1 MMNYKNNIVTPLIA
15 SLGSIV
21 CISLIAFLN
30 EFFEDAILLIPPF
43 GATMVLVMAVH
54 SSPLAQPKNI
64 IIGHV
69 LSATAG
75 VIVYYFLGNTFISVG
90 IGVGL
95 AVFLMMVTK
104 TIHPPAG
111 ANPIIV
117 ILNSQGINFILYP
130 VAIGALIIVFFA
142 IIYNRLLKRK
152 YPA

>member
-21 CISLIAFLN
+21 CISLIAFLD
-30 EFFEDAILLIPPF
+30 EFFEDAVWLIPPF

-152 YPA
+152 YPT

>member
-1 MMNYKNNIVTPLIA
+1 MNYKNNIVTPLIA

-69 LSATAG
+69 LSAVAG
-75 VIVYYFLGNTFISVG
+75 VIIYYFLGNTFISIG

-95 AVFLMMVTK
+95 AVFLMIVTK
-104 TIHPPAG
+104 TVHPPAG

-117 ILNSQGINFILYP
+117 ILNGQGINFILYP
-130 VAIGALIIVFFA
+130 IIIGTIIIVFFA

>member
-69 LSATAG
+69 LSAAAG

-117 ILNSQGINFILYP
+117 ILNGQGINFILYP

-152 YPA
+152 YPT

>member
-21 CISLIAFLN
+21 CISLIAFLD
-30 EFFEDAILLIPPF
+30 EFFEDAVWLIPPF

-69 LSATAG
+69 LSAAAG

-117 ILNSQGINFILYP
+117 ILNGQGINFILYP

-152 YPA
+152 YPT